1 MANTPYPNYV
11 LENKFED
18 QYQTYLDF
26 MQFCTVDNSLTGEP
40 GMKKKIRTYVAT
52 DGTETVA
59 KGEGNTKSITASYT
73 ETEYTIE
80 TLQNRFDWYDEDEM
94 EDPLVVDKGLE
105 HQAVDMFNTAN
116 KKAIAEFA
124 KATQKVETAKFDF
137 NSFVD
142 AVASIKDLKISEST
156 EITGLGVFA
165 LVHKDDVAEI
175 RKNLGEL
182 LKYVEAY
189 ARSGYIGTVAGV
201 NIYTSALATKGQFAV
216 ATKEDEIKRSYFA
229 GLATL
234 PYLGWALGTFIG
246 AILGNILPDRLMSAL
261 SVAIYG
267 MFVAVVVPEMKKARP
282 VLIVVIIA
290 IILSCLFYYIP
301 LLSKISSGI
310 TITIVAITAAIIG
323 SIFFPVSDEAD
334 NSNN

>member
-18 QYQTYLDF
+18 QYQSYLDL

-73 ETEYTIE
+73 EKEYTIE

-105 HQAVDMFNTAN
+105 HQAVDMFNTA
-116 KKAIAEFA
+116 K
-124 KATQKVETAKFDF
+124 KVETAKFDF

-165 LVHKDDVAEI
+165 LVHKEDTAEI
-175 RKNLGEL
+175 RKNLGDL

-201 NIYTSALATKGQFAV
+201 NIYTSALATKGEFAV
-216 ATKEDEIKRSYFA
+216 ATKQAVTYFNKKGAEAESSTRGSRSAENANKRENTVFLRKYGIFALTNQNYIVKVVKNATASQSTGDEIP
-229 GLATL
+229 T
-234 PYLGWALGTFIG
+234 
-246 AILGNILPDRLMSAL
+246 
-261 SVAIYG
+261 V
-267 MFVAVVVPEMKKARP
+267 
-282 VLIVVIIA
+282 
-290 IILSCLFYYIP
+290 
-301 LLSKISSGI
+301 
-310 TITIVAITAAIIG
+310 
-323 SIFFPVSDEAD
+323 
-334 NSNN
+334 

>member
-1 MANTPYPNYV
+1 MT
-11 LENKFED
+11 
-18 QYQTYLDF
+18 DF
-26 MQFCTVDNSLTGEP
+26 
-40 GMKKKIRTYVAT
+40 K
-52 DGTETVA
+52 
-59 KGEGNTKSITASYT
+59 
-73 ETEYTIE
+73 
-80 TLQNRFDWYDEDEM
+80 
-94 EDPLVVDKGLE
+94 KGLKDGIPIALGYISVSFTFGL
-105 HQAVDMFNTAN
+105 QAVGVGLAWWEAVM
-116 KKAIAEFA
+116 I
-124 KATQKVETAKFDF
+124 
-137 NSFVD
+137 SF
-142 AVASIKDLKISEST
+142 T
-156 EITGLGVFA
+156 
-165 LVHKDDVAEI
+165 
-175 RKNLGEL
+175 
-182 LKYVEAY
+182 
-189 ARSGYIGTVAGV
+189 
-201 NIYTSALATKGQFAV
+201 NITSAGQFAGLDIMVRGGGFWMEMACTQFIINLRYALMSLSLSQKTDKSVKGIHRWIIGFGITDEIFAV

-323 SIFFPVSDEAD
+323 SIFFPISDEAD

>member
-1 MANTPYPNYV
+1 MNNYKRGLITGIPIALGYLSVSFTFGIMAV
-11 LENKFED
+11 SF
-18 QYQTYLDF
+18 
-26 MQFCTVDNSLTGEP
+26 
-40 GMKKKIRTYVAT
+40 
-52 DGTETVA
+52 
-59 KGEGNTKSITASYT
+59 
-73 ETEYTIE
+73 
-80 TLQNRFDWYDEDEM
+80 
-94 EDPLVVDKGLE
+94 GLSWW
-105 HQAVDMFNTAN
+105 QAV
-116 KKAIAEFA
+116 
-124 KATQKVETAKFDF
+124 
-137 NSFVD
+137 
-142 AVASIKDLKISEST
+142 L
-156 EITGLGVFA
+156 IT
-165 LVHKDDVAEI
+165 
-175 RKNLGEL
+175 
-182 LKYVEAY
+182 
-189 ARSGYIGTVAGV
+189 TV
-201 NIYTSALATKGQFAV
+201 TSAGQFAGIGIMIHPGQYIQMLISQITINIRYSFMSISIGQKADSRFSGIYRWLLGFFITDEIFAV

-234 PYLGWALGTFIG
+234 PYLGWAFIG